1 MVSNGKSD
9 KGIFY
14 LLNALG
20 KLFLCISMLLTF
32 LWIQYNENGQSGESS
47 FPILS
52 FFAGMIPLF
61 LESVLSLV
69 LFFLSLRK
77 ERDASKTENASLLS
91 ASLGLCLFY
100 LLPGIARYLF
110 LEDVLILFPYLFLS
124 FLCII
129 PIVLSVTAMRKDGEK
144 SKKMRILVYLSL
156 LVLYSLILIAFLCLL
171 IPLSVQDPSALLVF
185 LGYEIAPFLI
195 FPHPIYGLISS
206 FRKQKRESIDSMES
220 HHEI

>member
-1 MVSNGKSD
+1 
-9 KGIFY
+9 
-14 LLNALG
+14 
-20 KLFLCISMLLTF
+20 MLD
-32 LWIQYNENGQSGESS
+32 QAY
-47 FPILS
+47 PI
-52 FFAGMIPLF
+52 
-61 LESVLSLV
+61 
-69 LFFLSLRK
+69 
-77 ERDASKTENASLLS
+77 
-91 ASLGLCLFY
+91 FY

-129 PIVLSVTAMRKDGEK
+129 PNVLSVTAMRKDGEK

-206 FRKQKRESIDSMES
+206 FRKQKRE
-220 HHEI
+220 